1 MMSAPR
7 TPESRRPD
15 RVSQPK
21 VSHQVVTNAVTQVE
35 RTPVT
40 LQESDPA
47 APPLTSV
54 GGGRSRPSKLSPR
67 TRCSRL
73 GPPHLPDGSSA
84 GAAFACYSRL
94 STSVKTAGPPLI
106 LQGYIPAAAPG
117 GAWPNFRT
125 SASLLLLPRLGGGG
139 RRPEGVSDGIEAY
152 DPLRPLRG
160 PLAA

>member
-84 GAAFACYSRL
+84 GAAFACYARL
-94 STSVKTAGPPLI
+94 KTAGPPL
-106 LQGYIPAAAPG
+106 LLNWSIP
-117 GAWPNFRT
+117 
-125 SASLLLLPRLGGGG
+125 
-139 RRPEGVSDGIEAY
+139 RR
-152 DPLRPLRG
+152 
-160 PLAA
+160 